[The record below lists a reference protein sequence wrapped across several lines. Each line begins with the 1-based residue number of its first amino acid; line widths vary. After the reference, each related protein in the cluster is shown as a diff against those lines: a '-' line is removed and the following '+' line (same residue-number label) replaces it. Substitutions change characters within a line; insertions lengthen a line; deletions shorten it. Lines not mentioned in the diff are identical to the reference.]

1 LLNLTKFTTKFLLTL
16 LLASGIYLAGCSNDT
31 VTPSKADNIEF
42 SYYQS
47 QDTTADNVGILTLD
61 TVKILLKDIKLNV
74 ATTNDSSNSKVGP
87 FVLFLNLANIAGVNS
102 IGSNLIPVG
111 TYDKIKFEVHKLES
125 NETPPDPE
133 FVDINGRYSVIVK
146 GSYNLIRFVFKTDV
160 STKQKLDFPNALVV
174 TENSTNVTIKV
185 QPYLWFINE
194 ATNLYMD
201 PTVPGNRSEIEKNI
215 KENIKANFKAFKDGD
230 KNGQPD

>member
-1 LLNLTKFTTKFLLTL
+1 MKNLTHLKKWY
-16 LLASGIYLAGCSNDT
+16 LLAFVFTASVYVAGCSNDT
-31 VTPSKADNIEF
+31 VNPSQSDNIDF

-47 QDTTADNVGILTLD
+47 ADTADNIGILALD

-74 ATTNDSSNSKVGP
+74 ANSSDSSNSKVGP
-87 FVLFLNLANIAGVNS
+87 FVLTLNLAAIGGVNF

-111 TYDKIKFEVHKLES
+111 TYDKIKFEVHKLQD

-133 FVDINGRYSVIVK
+133 FVDSQGRYSTVVK
-146 GSYNLIRFVFKTDV
+146 GSYNGLRFTFKSDV
-160 STKQKLDFPNALVV
+160 SSKQKLDFPNALVV
-174 TENSTNVTIKV
+174 TETKTNVTIKI

-194 ATNLYMD
+194 VTNLYMD
-201 PTVPGNRSEIEKNI
+201 PNDPGNRGEIEKNI
-215 KENIKANFKAFKDGD
+215 KENIKANFKAFKDAD

>member
-1 LLNLTKFTTKFLLTL
+1 MAF
-16 LLASGIYLAGCSNDT
+16 GVYVAGCSNDT
-31 VTPSKADNIEF
+31 VTPQGDNIQF

-47 QDTTADNVGILTLD
+47 ADTTADNVGILTLD

-74 ATTNDSSNSKVGP
+74 ATSNDSSNSKVGP
-87 FVLFLNLANIAGVNS
+87 FVLFLNLANIAGVNL

-111 TYDKIKFEVHKLES
+111 TYDKIKFEVHKLGDT
-125 NETPPDPE
+125 ETPPDPE
-133 FVDINGRYSVIVK
+133 FLDSLGRYSVVVK
-146 GSYNLIRFVFKTDV
+146 GSYNTFRFVFKSDV
-160 STKQKLDFPNALVV
+160 SSKQKLDFPNALVV
-174 TENSTNVTIKV
+174 TETSTNVTIKV

-201 PTVPGNRSEIEKNI
+201 PNVAGNRGEIEKNI

-230 KNGQPD
+230 KNGIPD